1 VAFIIDEHIG
11 MTFAIYLGV
20 INELEEKIMLLLKNC
35 EVYAP
40 EYMGKKD
47 ILMSGG
53 SIELIADSL
62 EDYAKLPEIEVLE
75 CEGKIAFPGF
85 IDSHVHICGAGGEGG
100 FKTRTPE
107 IKMTDLTVAGV
118 TTVIGLL
125 GTDGIGR
132 SMENLVSKAKGLKEE
147 GISAYVFTG
156 SYQVPVR
163 TLTGEIMKDI
173 TMIDEIIGVG
183 EIAISDHRSSQP
195 MKECVTKLV
204 ADARV
209 GGLLSGKA
217 GVVHFHLGS
226 GTDRLKMLNEIIEET
241 ELPITQFYPTHVNA
255 YPELFECA
263 VDFAKKGGYIDFT
276 TSTTPYFI
284 ATGEVKAA
292 EALKICLEKGVSKKQ
307 ITFSS
312 DAQGSLP
319 CFDENGKLE
328 GLLIGKAS
336 SLYESVREA
345 IMELN
350 VDVEDAIR
358 VITENPASVLKL
370 ENKGRIKNGMDGDVV
385 LVDNSNYEIETVISR
400 GTIMYSDSKHVI
412 GDTF

>member
-1 VAFIIDEHIG
+1 MRI
-11 MTFAIYLGV
+11 AIV
-20 INELEEKIMLLLKNC
+20 IVVTTKMEGKIMLLLKNC

-40 EYMGKKD
+40 ENLGKND
-47 ILMSGG
+47 ILLSGG
-53 SIELIADSL
+53 KIVLVSKNLDDYAEL
-62 EDYAKLPEIEVLE
+62 EDMTVME
-75 CEGKIAFPGF
+75 CDNKIAFPGF

-100 FKTRTPE
+100 FRTRTPE
-107 IKMTDLTVAGV
+107 IKMTDLTLAGI

-132 SMENLVSKAKGLKEE
+132 NMINLVSKAKGLKEE
-147 GISAYVFTG
+147 GLSAYVYTG

-163 TLTGEIMKDI
+163 TLTDDIIKDI
-173 TMIDEIIGVG
+173 MMIEEVIGVG

-195 MKECVTKLV
+195 TKESITKLV

-209 GGLLSGKA
+209 GGLLAGKG

-226 GTDRLKMLNEIIEET
+226 GKNMLKMLNEIVEET

-255 YPELFECA
+255 YPELFESA
-263 VDFAKKGGYIDFT
+263 VNFAKKGGYIDFT

-284 ATGEVKAA
+284 AQGEVKAA
-292 EALKICLEKGVSKKQ
+292 EGLKICLEKGVSKRH

-319 CFDENGKLE
+319 SFDENGKLE

-336 SLYESVREA
+336 SLYGSVREA
-345 IMELN
+345 ILELN
-350 VDVEDAIR
+350 VKTEDAIR
-358 VITENPASVLKL
+358 VITENPANILKL
-370 ENKGRIKNGMDGDVV
+370 KNKGRIEKGMDGDIV
-385 LVDNSNYEIETVISR
+385 LVDSSNYEIETVISR
-400 GTIMYSDSKHVI
+400 GIIMCKDGESVI
-412 GDTF
+412 KDTFK